1 MLKTVGKHI
10 KSCVCKDTIEVISS
24 TNSSKWILILEVGKT
39 TNTLDNERSRVH
51 KIYENLISFV
61 GVK

>member
-1 MLKTVGKHI
+1 M
-10 KSCVCKDTIEVISS
+10 
-24 TNSSKWILILEVGKT
+24 NLILEVGKA
-39 TNTLDNERSRVH
+39 TNTLDNEPSRVY